1 MSPTANPA
9 EKQFLTKPV
18 NVQVSP
24 RPKLSPVVFS
34 LILVAAFI
42 AFVYILCGGPV
53 FETNDDVGMA
63 MIASGVGF
71 CDQPDDHLHFTHY
84 LVGRLLNTLYRANAN
99 LPWYGL
105 FLLAAQVL
113 SMTVLARILLAK
125 GRHGAGLLAVS
136 MFLFA
141 ACVRP
146 VFYMQFTTTAALLA
160 SAGAL
165 SLLVAAEKG
174 KSLALKQLLPS
185 VLLVTGSALIRCE
198 SAKLI
203 LFLLAAALTVRFLP
217 KLQWRKLILS
227 AVSVA
232 VALSAVFAV
241 ELSNKSYYQKDEWKE
256 FPSLYS
262 AYFPTIHKHID
273 FDHPRAIAAFTSVG
287 WAPVDLHVYRRWY
300 MFDRTKYSVE
310 TLNKLTGLLSP
321 FGPGVTPA
329 YVLEQSFL
337 ILQDTTVL
345 PTLSVAA
352 LLIFCLRR
360 RRFNQLAGVLFLSSI
375 IGLCIYLIADLHL
388 PGRVYA
394 SILGFAVAVL
404 LWYCA
409 PVLSRTFGTARFD
422 SQPKALQLI
431 QSLILSGLS
440 RDSDGNYRRTD
451 RIVLSLTP
459 CFLIINL
466 LFFPVYS
473 KYKDIA
479 TMTSQGSSRL
489 KSIIAELNPKPTDLY
504 VIWGPFFPFTSI
516 KPFDRI
522 NDYIGNTKL
531 VWIGAY
537 ARSPLVTA
545 RLNQFGIS
553 DPLLECDKPNIHHFS
568 SPLFYCGLDS
578 YFAEKFHKKLKT
590 RPLLSLSDLGVY
602 DHKAIDL
609 AQWTRT
615 DYSKSCPEFS
625 STDLDLLKDKSRF
638 VLQDL
643 VVVSKTSGVTAYK
656 LAGNNASFTF
666 TQPLEIDPEEFPTL
680 LFEGRID
687 PWIVDHRDIAITV
700 VLPGSEEPV
709 NFLITSRQDGLVH
722 RYAFDLRS
730 KKVRHG
736 QKLKLMNIRPVRAR
750 GECYGETVDV
760 GRVVLSRQPLP

>member
-1 MSPTANPA
+1 MPLTANSA
-9 EKQFLTKPV
+9 EQQPVTKPV
-18 NVQVSP
+18 DVQLSPRLKVSP
-24 RPKLSPVVFS
+24 VLFS
-34 LILVAAFI
+34 AILVVAFI
-42 AFVYILCGGPV
+42 AFVYLLCGGPV

-63 MIASGVGF
+63 MIAAGVGF
-71 CDQPDDHLHFTHY
+71 CDQPNDHLHFMHY
-84 LVGRLLNTLYRANAN
+84 LVGRLLNTLYRANAD

-105 FLLAAQVL
+105 FLLAAQVVSL
-113 SMTVLARILLAK
+113 TVIVRILLAK
-125 GRHGAGLLAVS
+125 GRRGAGLLAVS
-136 MFLFA
+136 VFLFA

-146 VFYMQFTTTAALLA
+146 IFYMQFTTTAALLA

-165 SLLVAAEKG
+165 SMLVAAEKG
-174 KSLALKQLLPS
+174 KSLALKQLIPS
-185 VLLVTGSALIRCE
+185 LLLIAGSAMIRCE

-203 LFLLAAALTVRFLP
+203 LFLLAAALAVRFLP
-217 KLQWRKLILS
+217 RFQTRKLILS

-232 VALSAVFAV
+232 VALAAVFAV
-241 ELSNKSYYQKDEWKE
+241 ELSNKSYYQKDEWRE
-256 FPSLYS
+256 FHSLYS

-287 WAPVDLHVYRRWY
+287 WEPVDLHVYRRWY

-310 TLNKLTGLLSP
+310 NLNKLTQLLSP
-321 FGPGVTPA
+321 FGPGVTCE
-329 YVLEQSFL
+329 YVIEQFFV
-337 ILQDTTVL
+337 IMRDTTVL
-345 PTLSVAA
+345 PTLIVAP
-352 LLIFCLRR
+352 LLLGCLRR

-375 IGLCIYLIADLHL
+375 VGLCVYLIADLHL

-394 SILGFAVAVL
+394 SILGFAIAVL
-404 LWYCA
+404 LWYSA
-409 PVLSRTFGTARFD
+409 PVISRTFGTVRFD
-422 SQPKALQLI
+422 SQPKALQMF
-431 QSLILSGLS
+431 QSNILGSLK
-440 RDSDGNYRRTD
+440 RDSDGKYRGID
-451 RIVLSLTP
+451 RGVLSLTP

-466 LFFPVYS
+466 LFFPVNS

-479 TMTSQGSSRL
+479 TLTSQGSLRL
-489 KSIIAELNPKPTDLY
+489 KSIIARLNPKPTDLY

-522 NDYIGNTKL
+522 NDYIADMKL

-590 RPLLSLSDLGVY
+590 RARLCQVDFGVY
-602 DHKAIDL
+602 DHSAIDL
-609 AQWTRT
+609 ADFSRT
-615 DYSKSCPEFS
+615 DASKLCPEFS
-625 STDLDLLKDKSRF
+625 STDLDLLQDQSRF

-643 VVVSKTSGVTAYK
+643 EVLSKTSGTTAYK
-656 LAGNNASFTF
+656 LVGNNASLTF

-680 LFEGRID
+680 LFEGRVD
-687 PWIVDHRDIAITV
+687 PWIVDHRDIGITV
-700 VLPGSEEPV
+700 VRPDSSKPTNLLV
-709 NFLITSRQDGLVH
+709 TSRQDGLSH

-730 KKVRHG
+730 KKIKHG
-736 QKLKLMNIRPVRAR
+736 QKLKLTNIRPVRAR
-750 GECYGETVDV
+750 GECYGETVEV
-760 GRVVLSRQPLP
+760 RRIALSRQPLP